1 MKRGIIGMK
10 KRSGLGL
17 ILPLLAF
24 LLVGCGGKSGQE
36 TAGESKE
43 KQLSGKAEG
52 YTKEE
57 LEALCGEWSAVYG
70 LFTSYEEDGE
80 KTEQFS
86 MASDDSMAENDLV
99 LYTEDGALYADYR
112 DSVMTCYHLP
122 MERVKEKL
130 YEGYEGYD
138 WYLVAKPGRWE
149 EVPLRFGL
157 NDKGELLRFNAGEE
171 EGDRW
176 EYQSLFVK
184 K

>member
-1 MKRGIIGMK
+1 MKRESIRMK
-10 KRSGLGL
+10 KRSGLEL
-17 ILPLLAF
+17 ILLLLAF
-24 LLVGCGGKSGQE
+24 LLVGCGGKGGQE
-36 TAGESKE
+36 TTGESKE

-52 YTKEE
+52 YTGEE

-138 WYLVAKPGRWE
+138 WYLVANRGAGRKF
-149 EVPLRFGL
+149 LCAL
-157 NDKGELLRFNAGEE
+157 D
-171 EGDRW
+171 
-176 EYQSLFVK
+176 
-184 K
+184 